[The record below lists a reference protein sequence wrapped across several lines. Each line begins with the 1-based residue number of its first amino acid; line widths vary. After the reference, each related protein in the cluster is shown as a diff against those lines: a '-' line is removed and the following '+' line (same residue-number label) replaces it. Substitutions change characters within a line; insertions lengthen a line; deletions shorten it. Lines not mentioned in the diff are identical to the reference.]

1 MPLVLL
7 LRLTLVTVVLGAA
20 VACTNTEKPTPAA
33 PLRVDWKAQDLPSPP
48 GRAGRIAVRDA
59 VMCAGSWYL
68 VGGVFTADGESR
80 PAVWSS
86 PDATSWTSLRLAP
99 VGYWAQRAVLSSVA
113 CRAGKLAMVGAKS
126 GGAHGNPRVST
137 WYQRADGVFVDVEAG
152 FELYGGPLAVSVGR
166 IAAGP
171 DGWLIAGNRTSGAAV
186 WVSPDATEFTLIDD
200 DPQLSRDDEFDT
212 TAIDQVHDGSEW
224 TVVGSATTPGRLPR
238 VPMSWRSED
247 GRAWQREEV
256 PATEEF
262 NDLERVVSLG
272 DRLVAVGIRGDGFGT
287 WQRHGDGWRTGE
299 RFGDLDDDGSASPF
313 VSALAVTGDQLVA
326 TVSDGTSYR
335 MWTSGGGEDWRPVRT
350 PTRPTTAGEHIM
362 SVASDGDQV
371 LLLSDDG
378 ERGRVWSARWPEHS

>member
-7 LRLTLVTVVLGAA
+7 LRLTLATVVLGAA
-20 VACTNTEKPTPAA
+20 VACRNAEKPIPAA

-99 VGYWAQRAVLSSVA
+99 DGYWARRSVLSSVA
-113 CRAGKLAMVGAKS
+113 CRNGKLAMVGAKS

-137 WYQRADGVFVDVEAG
+137 WHQRPDGVFVDVEAG
-152 FELYGGPLAVSVGR
+152 FELYGGPQAVSVGKL
-166 IAAGP
+166 AAGP

-200 DPQLSRDDEFDT
+200 DPQLSKDDQFDT
-212 TAIDQVHDGSEW
+212 FAMDQVHDGREW
-224 TVVGSATTPGRLPR
+224 TVVGSATTAGRLPR

-247 GRAWQREEV
+247 GRTWQREEV
-256 PATEEF
+256 PATAEF
-262 NDLERVVSLG
+262 NDLEEVVSLG
-272 DRLVAVGIRGDGFGT
+272 DRLVAVGIRGDTFGT
-287 WQRHGDGWRTGE
+287 WERREGGWRPGA
-299 RFGDLDDDGSASPF
+299 RFGALDDDGRASPF
-313 VSALAVTGDQLVA
+313 VSALTVTGERLVV
-326 TVSDGTSYR
+326 TVSDAAAYA
-335 MWTSGGGEDWRPVRT
+335 MWTSTGGEDWRQVRT
-350 PTRPTTAGEHIM
+350 PTHPTTAGEHTM

-371 LLLSDDG
+371 LLLADDG
-378 ERGRVWSARWPEHS
+378 EHGRVWTARWP